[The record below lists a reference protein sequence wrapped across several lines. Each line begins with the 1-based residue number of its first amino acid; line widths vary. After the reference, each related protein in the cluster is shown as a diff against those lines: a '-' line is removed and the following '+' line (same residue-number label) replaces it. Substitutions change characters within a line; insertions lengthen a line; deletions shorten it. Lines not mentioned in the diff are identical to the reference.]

1 MLHAYVAPTVSASAK
16 PVNGGVFEIGK
27 SQSVTAVDVNIT
39 MGSAGV
45 KKVEVFDVDTSLGV
59 LTSGIKAGVNTM
71 TLTKALTVTAAKQLT
86 VKVTDNEDKVVT
98 AKTGSFSFVSPY
110 YWGAVAAGVTA
121 TESVIKAAT
130 KVVQGK
136 GNKSFV
142 YNCNNQRM
150 LIAYPKS
157 YGAVAKILDANS
169 FDVTGTFV
177 QTTVQVD
184 GVDYYAYLNDPPTV
198 AAFKM
203 SFNY

>member
-1 MLHAYVAPTVSASAK
+1 
-16 PVNGGVFEIGK
+16 
-27 SQSVTAVDVNIT
+27 
-39 MGSAGV
+39 MG
-45 KKVEVFDVDTSLGV
+45 TLI
-59 LTSGIKAGVNTM
+59 SGIKAGVNTV

-98 AKTGSFSFVSPY
+98 AKTGSFNFVSPY
-110 YWGAVAAGVTA
+110 YWGAVAAGATVT
-121 TESVIKAAT
+121 EEVIKAAT

-157 YGAVAKILDANS
+157 YGALAKILDANS
-169 FDVTGTFV
+169 FDVTGTFM
-177 QTTVQVD
+177 QMTVQVD
-184 GVDYYAYLNDPPTV
+184 SVAYYAYLNDPSTV

>member
-1 MLHAYVAPTVSASAK
+1 M
-16 PVNGGVFEIGK
+16 
-27 SQSVTAVDVNIT
+27 
-39 MGSAGV
+39 
-45 KKVEVFDVDTSLGV
+45 
-59 LTSGIKAGVNTM
+59 
-71 TLTKALTVTAAKQLT
+71 
-86 VKVTDNEDKVVT
+86 VT

-142 YNCNNQRM
+142 YNCNNHRM

-184 GVDYYAYLNDPPTV
+184 GVDYYAYLNDPSTV